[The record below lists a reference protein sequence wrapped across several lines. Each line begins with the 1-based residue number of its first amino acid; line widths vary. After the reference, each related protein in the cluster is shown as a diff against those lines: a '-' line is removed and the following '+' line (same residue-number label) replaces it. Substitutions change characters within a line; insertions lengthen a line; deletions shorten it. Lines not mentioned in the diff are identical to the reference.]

1 MVTIDS
7 FPDTAREFCQDL
19 QTEITRLRRLLELKD
34 EQIKLLNF
42 RLFGPKQEKL
52 SSAQLALL
60 LTEVSVS
67 AGEVQTEA
75 QLPPA
80 QTESPLSKARTP
92 RGAHPG
98 REPLPAHLERREV
111 ILPCAPEDCQCAQ
124 CGALRPVIGYD
135 TREELVCEPAKFHVR
150 VIKREKRGS
159 HCLPEQGVVTAPAPA
174 QIVPKSKLAN
184 ELVIE
189 VVIQKFR
196 QHVPVYR
203 QLATWATDW
212 QLPLSRRTVN
222 AALLEVGALLVPVV
236 RAQAIELLA
245 GGYVQADET
254 PVPCQTGEKTGRNH
268 RAYVWE
274 YSVPGG
280 VVVFDFR
287 LSRGRDGPK
296 EFLRGFR
303 GTLQCDG
310 YAAYDDLGAGIT
322 YAGCLSHARRTF
334 VDAAKVA
341 PHDPRPLEV
350 MARFGEIY
358 GVEQDA
364 RAAGL
369 DAAQRLALRQQKS
382 APMMA
387 ALKDHLVRLRQSLA
401 PGGALAKACDYTL
414 NQWSRLEAFLRDG
427 RIEVDNNWCEG
438 AIRPL
443 ALGRKNWL
451 HIGSAAAGP
460 KVVAIAAIV
469 ETCRRLDINLRR
481 YLQDVLPKL
490 GDWPINRVGEL
501 TPTTWKATQQA

>member
-1 MVTIDS
+1 MVAIAS
-7 FPDTAREFCQDL
+7 LPATAREFCQDL
-19 QTEITRLRRLLELKD
+19 QTENARLRRLLELKD
-34 EQIKLLNF
+34 EQIKLLNW
-42 RLFGPKQEKL
+42 RLFGPKHEQL
-52 SSAQLALL
+52 SSAQMALL

-67 AGEVQTEA
+67 SGEVETEA

-80 QTESPLSKARTP
+80 QKEVSPPKAKASRA
-92 RGAHPG
+92 RHPG

-111 ILPCAPEDCQCAQ
+111 VLPCAPQDCQCAR
-124 CGALRPVIGYD
+124 CGAARPVIGYD

-159 HCLPEQGVVTAPAPA
+159 HCLPEQGVATAPAPA
-174 QIVPKSKLAN
+174 QIVPKSKLSN

-189 VVIQKFR
+189 VVLQKFQ

-236 RAQAIELLA
+236 RAQAVELLA

-274 YSVPGG
+274 YSAPGG

-287 LSRGRDGPK
+287 LSRGRAGPK
-296 EFLRGFR
+296 EFLRGFQ

-310 YAAYDDLGAGIT
+310 YAAYDELGEGIT

-334 VDAAKVA
+334 VDAA
-341 PHDPRPLEV
+341 
-350 MARFGEIY
+350 
-358 GVEQDA
+358 
-364 RAAGL
+364 
-369 DAAQRLALRQQKS
+369 QRLALRQQKS
-382 APMMA
+382 APIMA
-387 ALKDHLVRLRQSLA
+387 ALKDHLVSLRQSLA

-501 TPTTWKATQQA
+501 TPTAWKAAQQA